1 MTAVRSEG
9 PDVLVVGAGLAGLAL
24 AWHLAPHAR
33 VLVLDQGDGPGGEA
47 SAQNAGMV
55 RRLVDDPVE
64 RALAL
69 RAATF
74 FAEPGPDWDGRP
86 PSRVV
91 GAVLALGIDAH
102 LLHDGV
108 ANLRARGVPVHAV
121 DRPAEVAPA
130 LAGSPVRAVWWL
142 PEERLG
148 DPWSLLQGYR
158 AGLERH
164 GGAVRPRVRVLGLRL
179 AGGRAIGVDTDQG
192 PIDAERVVLATG
204 AWSAGLAA
212 RHGLWRPLVPLRR
225 TLLQTEPHPRSTRD
239 HPWVWIDDVGLYAR
253 PEGGG
258 WLVSACD
265 EAADPPPP
273 GPGTRGP
280 VEGAVRALADDKL
293 ARWMPAIADAHVAGG
308 WSGLRTFAPDRR
320 PVLGADP
327 ELQGLWWVTGLG
339 GSGVTGGHA
348 AAEAVA
354 SWMLGEATPWLSP
367 RSVSPGRAF
376 PTRFPI
382 RPDGR
387 LGGAVFL
394 DVPRG

>member
-1 MTAVRSEG
+1 VTN

-33 VLVLDQGDGPGGEA
+33 VLVLDQGDGPGSEA

-55 RRLVDDPVE
+55 RRLVDDPIE

-69 RAATF
+69 RTAAF
-74 FAEPGPDWDGRP
+74 FADPGPDWSERS

-91 GAVLALGIDAH
+91 GAVLALAVDAH
-102 LLHDGV
+102 HLDDG
-108 ANLRARGVPVHAV
+108 AAHLRARGVPVHLV
-121 DRPAEVAPA
+121 DRPAEVAPV
-130 LAGSPVRAVWWL
+130 LAGSPLRAAWWL

-164 GGAVRPRVRVLGLRL
+164 GGEVRARVRVAGLRVE
-179 AGGRAIGVDTDQG
+179 GGRAAGVDTDRG
-192 PIDAERVVLATG
+192 PIAAERVVLATG
-204 AWSAGLAA
+204 AWSAALAA
-212 RHGLWRPLVPLRR
+212 AHGLWRPLAPLRR
-225 TLLQTEPHPRSTRD
+225 TLLQTAPHPLATRD
-239 HPWVWIDDVGLYAR
+239 HPWVWLDDAGLYVR

-265 EAADPPPP
+265 EAHDPPPP
-273 GPGTRGP
+273 GPGSRGP
-280 VEGAVRALADDKL
+280 VEGAVRALAADKL
-293 ARWMPAIADAHVAGG
+293 ARLLPTLADAHLAGG

-327 ELQGLWWVTGLG
+327 ELPGLWWVAGLG

-354 SWMLGEATPWLSP
+354 CWMTDRPTPWLSP
-367 RSVSPGRAF
+367 R
-376 PTRFPI
+376 
-382 RPDGR
+382 
-387 LGGAVFL
+387 AV
-394 DVPRG
+394 